1 MFESL
6 STRLQDVFKTLRGET
21 RLTPETVEAALRE
34 IRLAL
39 LEADVNFKVVK
50 AFVDRVR
57 DRAMGQDVL
66 RSLSPSQQVVK
77 IVRDEML
84 ALFGDSRGRP
94 ASRRPSGRASSCCS
108 GCRAP
113 ARRRR
118 PASWRKWLTKQGTH
132 PLLVSTDVKRPAAI
146 QQLNVVGQKAG
157 GAGARPGGTD
167 GSGRAREGRAGRGR
181 RTSGFDVVI
190 VDTAGRLHIDDELMT
205 ELVAIKDATE
215 PSDLLYVA
223 DAMTGQDAI
232 KSAGEFNRRV
242 GVTGVVLTK
251 LDGDARGGAA
261 LSVVSVVGVP
271 IAFVGSGERLEDLE
285 PFHPDRVV
293 SRVLGMGD
301 VLSLI
306 ERAEAGDRPRR
317 SRAAR
322 GEAPGERV
330 HARGFPRSAEDDPE
344 DGAARADPRDAARDG
359 QHQGAGGATSRTRS
373 RSARVEAIISSM
385 TPDERRKQ
393 HIING
398 SRRKRIARG
407 SGTSVEEVNRLLKQ
421 FVQMQKMLKSLG
433 GMAGSGGR
441 RRQGCP
447 APGDADAAEQRLERS
462 ERRRRYWLRR
472 RRHAV
477 CGLGTQAR
485 SEPAATGTEPRGH
498 TVRRVR
504 WSSFVCGGPDPR
516 SARSSASSSP
526 TRARRATA
534 ASSRSSGTTTRAPSR
549 RS

>member
-1 MFESL
+1 MFDSL

-21 RLTPETVEAALRE
+21 RLTPENIEAALRE

-77 IVRDEML
+77 IVRDEMIGLFGETEGGLTQSGKRPRVVLLLGLQGAGKTTTAAKL
-84 ALFGDSRGRP
+84 AL
-94 ASRRPSGRASSCCS
+94 
-108 GCRAP
+108 
-113 ARRRR
+113 
-118 PASWRKWLTKQGTH
+118 WLTKQGKH

-146 QQLNVVGQKAG
+146 QQLTIVGQKASVRVYDPPG
-157 GAGARPGGTD
+157 QLDPVARAKGALAE
-167 GSGRAREGRAGRGR
+167 AANL
-181 RTSGFDVVI
+181 GFDTVI
-190 VDTAGRLHIDDELMT
+190 IDSAGRLHIDDELMT
-205 ELVAIKDATE
+205 ELEAIKAVTD

-232 KSAGEFNRRV
+232 KSAGEFNRRM

-285 PFHPDRVV
+285 SFHPERVV

-306 ERAEAGDRPRR
+306 ERAEQVIDQDDAQRLEEKIRTNEFTLEDFRDQLKTIRKMGPLEQIM
-317 SRAAR
+317 
-322 GEAPGERV
+322 GMLPGM
-330 HARGFPRSAEDDPE
+330 
-344 DGAARADPRDAARDG
+344 G
-359 QHQGAGGATSRTRS
+359 QMKALAQQKPDEKQID
-373 RSARVEAIISSM
+373 RVEAIIGSM
-385 TPDERRKQ
+385 TPEERRKQ

-433 GMAGSGGR
+433 GMAGLSGG
-441 RRQGCP
+441 
-447 APGDADAAEQRLERS
+447 
-462 ERRRRYWLRR
+462 
-472 RRHAV
+472 
-477 CGLGTQAR
+477 
-485 SEPAATGTEPRGH
+485 
-498 TVRRVR
+498 
-504 WSSFVCGGPDPR
+504 GGK
-516 SARSSASSSP
+516 A
-526 TRARRATA
+526 
-534 ASSRSSGTTTRAPSR
+534 SR
-549 RS
+549 RKAMQMLRNSR